1 MQATRTTDKKR
12 QSQIRT
18 LKVKSPVLLPHGFV
32 LVSKK
37 RYEQLLEDI
46 NDLAVI
52 VERRNE
58 GLVSW
63 EDVKKRLKKDGL
75 L

>member
-1 MQATRTTDKKR
+1 MQATRATDKKR

-37 RYEQLLEDI
+37 QYERLLEDLH
-46 NDLAVI
+46 DP
-52 VERRNE
+52 
-58 GLVSW
+58 GLRPPGPRQQSHRQ
-63 EDVKKRLKKDGL
+63 DQ
-75 L
+75 